1 MAFVG
6 DGNNVATSF
15 VQAATMLGVTVHVA
29 TPDGFALPARV
40 VADVERI
47 AADGAE
53 LRQFTDPAAA
63 VRGADAVYTDV
74 WTSMGSEAEQAERRR
89 LFAPYQVNGRLM
101 AHARPDACFLHCLP
115 AHRGEEV
122 AGSVMDGPASVVF
135 EQAENRLH
143 TAKALLVM
151 LFED

>member
-40 VADVERI
+40 VADVERT

-53 LRQFTDPAAA
+53 LRQFTDPVAA
-63 VRGADAVYTDV
+63 VREADAVYTDV
-74 WTSMGSEAEQAERRR
+74 WTTERVDARVLYCNAPRKTPAVCASKQQRTTRR
-89 LFAPYQVNGRLM
+89 
-101 AHARPDACFLHCLP
+101 
-115 AHRGEEV
+115 
-122 AGSVMDGPASVVF
+122 MDGCSASPAVTV
-135 EQAENRLH
+135 R
-143 TAKALLVM
+143 TAMRAARGTGKR
-151 LFED
+151 